1 MKYFC
6 IFTFFLLF
14 SGPPAPK
21 LPQVVEVDVTT
32 KTITIS
38 LSPSDDTNGEIM
50 WVLGNPYVRL
60 AFVILRPAI
69 LPFLYSKKV
78 GGGGVVWEGGGHRR
92 V

>member
-1 MKYFC
+1 MKYFS

-50 WVLGNPYVRL
+50 
-60 AFVILRPAI
+60 
-69 LPFLYSKKV
+69 
-78 GGGGVVWEGGGHRR
+78 
-92 V
+92 